1 MDCRKTYNIALRYV
15 LENKWHHEK
24 FLRSEAFNKHKMK
37 TLLQKLFVSEAGIGK
52 HKTWHLLLRTP
63 KVPRQQA
70 VYSLVTSLL
79 AQRTKL
85 EKRLVLV
92 QKYPDARL
100 LKMPFKFNPKF
111 KSKKGWVNDSFCVE
125 KRSFQILPGNKSF
138 SFYKNID
145 TRASNEIVRSGFIVR
160 KEKRKKQ
167 CIFREI
173 KIEKGVLPDDVFSR
187 DLRICF
193 SHGSFSLM
201 QSVTTVIEERT
212 QKVCIDKESVCSLDP
227 GVRKFLTGYSPEG
240 SGFVLGCN
248 TSKVLDKCIRRI
260 DKRKDNLESRIW
272 KERQIKTKKAKHK
285 VYIYRKKYRKAQEKA
300 QNVVKDFH
308 YKSSHFLCQSFDTI
322 LYPYF
327 NSQSCMQGKLNRLV
341 KRRMNMLSFFKFLE
355 RLKQTS
361 TFYPGVTIKRG
372 SEAYTSKQCGGC
384 GIINEC
390 LGANEVFKC
399 KDCGL
404 EADRDMH
411 AARNILLRHLT

>member
-1 MDCRKTYNIALRYV
+1 
-15 LENKWHHEK
+15 
-24 FLRSEAFNKHKMK
+24 
-37 TLLQKLFVSEAGIGK
+37 
-52 HKTWHLLLRTP
+52 
-63 KVPRQQA
+63 
-70 VYSLVTSLL
+70 
-79 AQRTKL
+79 
-85 EKRLVLV
+85 
-92 QKYPDARL
+92 
-100 LKMPFKFNPKF
+100 
-111 KSKKGWVNDSFCVE
+111 
-125 KRSFQILPGNKSF
+125 
-138 SFYKNID
+138 
-145 TRASNEIVRSGFIVR
+145 
-160 KEKRKKQ
+160 
-167 CIFREI
+167 
-173 KIEKGVLPDDVFSR
+173 
-187 DLRICF
+187 
-193 SHGSFSLM
+193 M
-201 QSVTTVIEERT
+201 QSVTTVIAETT
-212 QKVCIDKESVCSLDP
+212 QTVCIDKESVRSLDP

-248 TSKVLDKCIRRI
+248 TSKLLDKCIRRI

>member
-1 MDCRKTYNIALRYV
+1 MKIFQN
-15 LENKWHHEK
+15 
-24 FLRSEAFNKHKMK
+24 FLH
-37 TLLQKLFVSEAGIGK
+37 
-52 HKTWHLLLRTP
+52 
-63 KVPRQQA
+63 
-70 VYSLVTSLL
+70 
-79 AQRTKL
+79 
-85 EKRLVLV
+85 
-92 QKYPDARL
+92 
-100 LKMPFKFNPKF
+100 
-111 KSKKGWVNDSFCVE
+111 
-125 KRSFQILPGNKSF
+125 
-138 SFYKNID
+138 
-145 TRASNEIVRSGFIVR
+145 
-160 KEKRKKQ
+160 
-167 CIFREI
+167 
-173 KIEKGVLPDDVFSR
+173 DVFSR

-201 QSVTTVIEERT
+201 QSVTTVIDERT

-260 DKRKDNLESRIW
+260 DKRKIVFDLESRIW
-272 KERQIKTKKAKHK
+272 KEWQIKTKKAKDK

-300 QNVVKDFH
+300 QNAVKDFH

-327 NSQSCMQGKLNRLV
+327 NSQSCMLRNV
-341 KRRMNMLSFFKFLE
+341 SFFKFLE
-355 RLKQTS
+355 RLKLFTH
-361 TFYPGVTIKRG
+361 TGVTIKRG
-372 SEAYTSKQCGGC
+372 SEAYTSKQCGEC

-411 AARNILLRHLT
+411 AQHAVHFM